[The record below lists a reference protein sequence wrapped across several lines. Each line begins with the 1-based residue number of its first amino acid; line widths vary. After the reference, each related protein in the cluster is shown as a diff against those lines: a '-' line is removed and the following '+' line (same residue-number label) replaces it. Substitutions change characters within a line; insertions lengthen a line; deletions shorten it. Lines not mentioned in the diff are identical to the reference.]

1 MKKKVLA
8 IVLCVAIVACG
19 AIAGTLAYLNV
30 KTDTVKNT
38 FTAGNVKIDLA
49 ETTGT
54 EYKMIPGYEITKDP
68 TVTVEK
74 GSEKC
79 YLFVKL
85 DESSDFAT
93 YLEYTVDS
101 SWTKLDG
108 ETNVYYQVVE
118 SNTTADQTFAVLS
131 GNKVTVKGDVN
142 FTGSEAPTLSVTAY
156 ASQYNK
162 SNDVAFTAAEAWA
175 NVTK

>member
-85 DESSDFAT
+85 EKAGDFDS
-93 YLEYTVDS
+93 YLEYTVADG
-101 SWTKLDG
+101 WTALDG
-108 ETNVYYQVVE
+108 NDGVYYRVVDQD
-118 SNTTADQTFAVLS
+118 TANDQSFAVLS
-131 GNKVTVKGDVN
+131 GNKVTVKDDVN

-162 SNDVAFTAAEAWA
+162 SNDVAFTAAEAWE